1 LLASVTGWP
10 ADYILRKLPV
20 ALGLQMILWHDLKAG
35 RSMRWG
41 ANMAERG
48 RGKVDIAAEIQKTL
62 ALAHE
67 D

>member
-1 LLASVTGWP
+1 
-10 ADYILRKLPV
+10 
-20 ALGLQMILWHDLKAG
+20 MILWHDLKAG

-41 ANMAERG
+41 VSMDERG